1 MGTQIQTLQIPP
13 DQDAW
18 KLFVFRKARD
28 LVPAQ
33 TLVNDFKRSIEAII
47 SKASSSLDALVRAG
61 EIETAL
67 ADAASPDEGTWISI
81 TDALAGLACGRSEDL
96 GHLLALVGQA
106 STKDDLRCSF
116 PEGFSYYGLNPLD
129 FGDIAR
135 SALPLKQPHA
145 AVVGIRSV
153 GSTLAAL
160 VSVTFRLLGIQSE
173 RMTVR
178 PQGEPYRRITTL
190 SAQQFAWIRQMLKSG
205 SEFFIVDEGPGFS
218 GSTLFSVAQALEQ
231 AEVPRE
237 LITILCSRPIDQP
250 WTGSSSGRDLT
261 NYRFFAT
268 GYGMRI
274 PAEADRHIGGGLW
287 RMMFYPEAA
296 QWPPCWTDL
305 ERIKHVSVGCSS
317 IFKFE
322 GFGRFGALA
331 QSQAAVLADAGF
343 SPALL
348 SFADG
353 FAQYSRVKGNPLRR
367 QDLNHDLIS
376 RMAEYCAFRAQHLA
390 APPGSPQSLLNMLQ
404 VNLEIEFACK
414 APLRELQL
422 VLPVYPDGRMM
433 PHEWIARSGGEI
445 IKTDSVG
452 HGEGHQIPGPVD
464 IAWDLAGA
472 IVEWDMSSAES
483 EFFLQEYQRFI
494 GDDASNR
501 IHDYLMLYC
510 SYRMAHCRMGAACMR
525 NSADGAALWSEYQ
538 RHSQHLQQLLTV
550 S

>member
-1 MGTQIQTLQIPP
+1 MATQIQTLEIPP

-28 LVPAQ
+28 IVPAQ
-33 TLVNDFKRSIEAII
+33 TLVNDLKRSIETIT
-47 SKASSSLDALVRAG
+47 SKASSALEALIRAG

-67 ADAASPDEGTWISI
+67 ADAASPDEVTWTRI
-81 TDALAGLACGRSEDL
+81 TDALAGLACGRSDDL
-96 GHLLALVGQA
+96 GHLLAVLEQA
-106 STKDDLRCSF
+106 STTDDLRCSF

-145 AVVGIRSV
+145 AVVGVRSV

-160 VSVTFRLLGIQSE
+160 VSVTFRMLGIQSE

-178 PQGEPYRRITTL
+178 PQGEPYDRITTL
-190 SAQQFAWIRQMLKSG
+190 SAQQFAWIQRMLKSG

-218 GSTLFSVAQALEQ
+218 GSTLLSVAQALEQ
-231 AEVPRE
+231 ASVPRG
-237 LITILCSRPIDQP
+237 LITILCSRPINQR
-250 WTGSSSGRDLT
+250 WNSGSELT

-268 GYGMRI
+268 GYGKRV

-287 RMMFYPEAA
+287 RMMVYPEAA

-305 ERIKHVSVGCSS
+305 ERIKHLSVDCSS

-331 QSQAAVLADAGF
+331 QSQAAILADAGF

-353 FAQYSRVKGNPLRR
+353 FAQYSLVKGNPLRR

-376 RMAEYCAFRAQHLA
+376 RMAKYCAFRAQHLTA
-390 APPGSPQSLLNMLQ
+390 SPSSPQCLLNMLQ

-414 APLRELQL
+414 SPLRELQL
-422 VLPVYPDGRMM
+422 VLPVYPDSRMM
-433 PHEWIARSGGEI
+433 PHEWIARSDGEI
-445 IKTDSVG
+445 KKTDSVG

-472 IVEWDMSSAES
+472 IVEWDMSPAES
-483 EFFLQEYQRFI
+483 EFFLQQYQRFV

-501 IHDYLMLYC
+501 IHDYLILYC
-510 SYRMAHCRMGAACMR
+510 SYRMAHCRMGAACLR
-525 NSADGAALWSEYQ
+525 NSGDGTALWSEYQ
-538 RHSQHLQQLLTV
+538 RHSQHLRQLLTM